1 MAFRRI
7 GKALLPVASGVLAA
21 LALPGLGAGLLVFVA
36 LVPWFWALEE
46 RHGFRNGL
54 LFGAALFALDFRW
67 ILTLYRFTPL
77 IALGYVLLVAY
88 LAVPVGVAGILL
100 SWVRRRRG
108 PVAFL
113 VVATAALTFLEFLRS
128 LGPLGIGFSA
138 LHLALYRTPVL
149 VQLAAYAGP
158 LAITACIV
166 ACNVGAYLFL
176 RERRPAYLLAVA
188 AGLAVL
194 ALPALA
200 PIPPDSPPA
209 ERIAVVASTVA
220 QEARLN
226 ARNVPALADRYLRLG
241 DEAIAGD
248 PDLIAFP
255 ESFLPSYILQSP
267 DVFDRFAALAR
278 RGEAFILLGTGN
290 WRDGR
295 VYNSA
300 VLVDPT
306 GTVVGVYDMLRP
318 VPFGEYVP
326 GRRIWE
332 SLGVGGL
339 MSSLLPMD
347 LTAGTSDS
355 PIGGIGAPICFESTF
370 AAGSRDLV
378 RNGAT
383 LLVTVTNDA
392 WFVGSSELPTHFA
405 FGVFRA
411 VETRRWFVQAANGGI
426 SGIVGP
432 DGRVVRAT
440 KAEEVLSGD
449 VYRRSDMTVYAR
461 LGDAPILAA
470 LGIAAAAVLLVRRRP
485 RTAESEGE

>member
-21 LALPGLGAGLLVFVA
+21 LALPGLGAGPLVFVA

-46 RHGFRNGL
+46 RHGFRSSF
-54 LFGAALFALDFRW
+54 LFAAVLFALDFRW
-67 ILTLYRFTPL
+67 VLTLYRFTPL

-113 VVATAALTFLEFLRS
+113 IVATAAMTLLEFLRS

-138 LHLALYRTPVL
+138 LHLALYHTPVL

-166 ACNVGAYLFL
+166 LCNAGLYLFL
-176 RERRPAYLLAVA
+176 RERRPAHLVAVA
-188 AGLAVL
+188 VGLAVL

-200 PIPPDSPPA
+200 PISPDSSPA
-209 ERIAVVASTVA
+209 ERVAVVASTVA

-226 ARNVPALADRYLRLG
+226 SRNVPALADRYLRLG
-241 DEAIAGD
+241 NEAIAGE
-248 PDLIAFP
+248 PDLVAFP

-267 DVFDRFAALAR
+267 DVFDRFADLAR
-278 RGEAFILLGTGN
+278 RGETFILFGTGN

-306 GTVVGVYDMLRP
+306 GAVAGVYDMLRP
-318 VPFGEYVP
+318 VPFGEFVP
-326 GRRIWE
+326 GRSIWE
-332 SLGVGGL
+332 ALGLGGL

-347 LTAGTSDS
+347 LTPGTDVR
-355 PIGGIGAPICFESTF
+355 PIGGMGTPICFESTF

-378 RNGAT
+378 RGGAT

-411 VETRRWFVQAANGGI
+411 VENRRWFIQAANGGI
-426 SGIVGP
+426 SGIVAP
-432 DGRVVRAT
+432 DGRVARAT
-440 KAEEVLSGD
+440 SAEEILSGD
-449 VYRRSDMTVYAR
+449 VYHRSDVTVYAR
-461 LGDAPILAA
+461 LGDLPILAV
-470 LGIAAAAVLLVRRRP
+470 LGIAAAVALLVRQSRK
-485 RTAESEGE
+485 SEGE